1 MFLPSIFSK
10 LQKKIGELS
19 QRRNSG
25 ASWVDLLE
33 TLVFPTILPEDVEGL
48 RFLSCTGVKQSLFLL
63 SVNFWF
69 GCADNWK
76 GEGFFPSLESWL
88 VVDKLPCGFFL
99 GARWLLFQADV
110 ISCYLSVFQPASLQ
124 NYFWSGQHAFVWDH
138 FFFFSFF
145 LWVWGKQDAED
156 KAVEPGYNSWWSSAC
171 WSQTLGWAEEKC

>member
-19 QRRNSG
+19 QRQNSG

-33 TLVFPTILPEDVEGL
+33 TLVFPTILHKDVEGL

-76 GEGFFPSLESWL
+76 GEGFFPSLES
-88 VVDKLPCGFFL
+88 
-99 GARWLLFQADV
+99 
-110 ISCYLSVFQPASLQ
+110 
-124 NYFWSGQHAFVWDH
+124 
-138 FFFFSFF
+138 
-145 LWVWGKQDAED
+145 
-156 KAVEPGYNSWWSSAC
+156 
-171 WSQTLGWAEEKC
+171 